1 MKKLIASVAA
11 MGLVA
16 GPAFAAPAKSSTT
29 TKTMTTRTPT
39 AKATTTTT
47 TKVTPVASKGT
58 THAVTKTHKSHSKAA
73 LAHAAKKPAPKSKTN
88 TTKRS

>member
-1 MKKLIASVAA
+1 MKQLIASVAA
-11 MGLVA
+11 VGLIA
-16 GPAFAAPAKSSTT
+16 SPAIAAPAKSSTT

-58 THAVTKTHKSHSKAA
+58 THAAIKKHQSHSKAA
-73 LAHAAKKPAPKSKTN
+73 VAHAQKKPAAKAKTD
-88 TTKRS
+88 TTKKG